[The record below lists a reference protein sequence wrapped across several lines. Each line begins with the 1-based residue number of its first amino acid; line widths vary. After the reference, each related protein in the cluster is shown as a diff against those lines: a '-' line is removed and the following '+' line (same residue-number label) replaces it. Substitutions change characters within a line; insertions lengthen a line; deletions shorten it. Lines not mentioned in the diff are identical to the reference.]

1 GCEARRPAVPASARA
16 QLTRRPAFGG
26 KGPGGGRGAPI
37 GEPEWLGTLFFGLI
51 VLSFIPGPWQIIL
64 SPIIG
69 LINLFYMF
77 KFGIFL
83 LAIAAIFGLQW
94 YFEATTCEGQCPGCG
109 VLQRGTKTE
118 PFNCGMCGLELE
130 AKDGQFVRY
139 MKSGEAPK
147 NPFEKVRDFA
157 QEKAAEVKAKPSP
170 ASPKTK
176 KGASTVVD
184 VEVL

>member
-1 GCEARRPAVPASARA
+1 MA
-16 QLTRRPAFGG
+16 
-26 KGPGGGRGAPI
+26 
-37 GEPEWLGTLFFGLI
+37 EPEWLGTAFFAAI
-51 VLSFIPGPWQIIL
+51 VLSFIPGPWQVIL

-94 YFEATTCEGQCPGCG
+94 YFEATTTEGQCPGCG
-109 VLQRGTKTE
+109 VLQRGSNTE

-130 AKDGQFVRY
+130 VKDGQFVRY
-139 MKSGEAPK
+139 MKSGQAPQT
-147 NPFEKVRDFA
+147 PFEQVRDFA
-157 QEKAAEVKAKPSP
+157 KQKAAEAQAARPS
-170 ASPKTK
+170 SPKPPSSGPSSRK
-176 KGASTVVD
+176 SSTADVVD